1 MHIRAAVHAEKIAKE
16 KGCKEK
22 YVGQDGCYRGSI
34 KYTYLIGDTYYKF
47 NESGVLLISFP
58 SKAAMKEKSA

>member
-1 MHIRAAVHAEKIAKE
+1 MHIRATLHAEKIAKE
-16 KGCKEK
+16 KGCEAK
-22 YVGQDGCYRGSI
+22 YVGQDGPYRGFI

-47 NESGVLLISFP
+47 NESGALLISYP